1 MKLRSPEL
9 VEGEIGNWKLEIRNW
24 KFQRSVNAYPLSDK
38 PSLFYCNPLFDLS
51 LGNYD
56 TAELIPAAAEMGT
69 LFIPC
74 ARAGDRILLSISV
87 PDEYWEYL
95 TRHGLECPEPVSIGK
110 QCSGMHGVPWGWNRE
125 AYDTL
130 LQAEAHCVHP
140 DLSIVREVNSRKFSL
155 QCNRKTGSG
164 VPGACYCAMKDE
176 LMTTLDSWQQFP
188 LVIKPD
194 YGNAGY
200 GFIRKESRQ
209 LFESELKQLDTFFVD
224 SCGVIIEPW
233 YTRTTDISSRC
244 TISPQGSVSDIR
256 HHRTLSNRAGTFF
269 ADVID
274 PHDEVIARWRKMLD
288 LAVKNSAIALHG
300 AGYFGPA
307 GFDSFEWVDKKGER
321 RLAPVIE
328 INARHP
334 MSSVAYALHD
344 KLAPDN
350 VSLFRFIGK
359 KRHRLP
365 DTYVELKQI
374 LGGDAYN
381 PETKRGILLVTPPR
395 VSHTPQSWIQPAR
408 SAFFIAEESSEK
420 LLALDEKLRKVLIK
434 SK

>member
-1 MKLRSPEL
+1 M
-9 VEGEIGNWKLEIRNW
+9 
-24 KFQRSVNAYPLSDK
+24 KFQRSVNVYQ
-38 PSLFYCNPLFDLS
+38 LFTNSADPALLYCNPLFDLS

-74 ARAGDRILLSISV
+74 ARACDRILLSISV

-95 TRHGLECPEPVSIGK
+95 THHGLDCPEPVSIGQK
-110 QCSGMHGVPWGWNRE
+110 CSGMHGVLWGWNSE
-125 AYDTL
+125 ARDIL

-164 VPGACYCAMKDE
+164 VPGACYCATKDE
-176 LMTTLDSWQQFP
+176 LIITLDSWQRFP

-200 GFIRKESRQ
+200 GFIRKEDRH
-209 LFESELKQLDTFFVD
+209 LLESELKQLDTFFAEG
-224 SCGVIIEPW
+224 CGVVVEPW
-233 YTRTTDISSRC
+233 YTRTADISSRC

-256 HHRTLSNRAGTFF
+256 HHRTLSNLAGTFF
-269 ADVID
+269 ADMID
-274 PHDEVIARWRKMLD
+274 SHDEVIARWREKLD
-288 LAVKNSAIALHG
+288 IAIYGSAMELYE

-307 GFDSFEWVDKKGER
+307 GMDSFEWVDKKGEV

-334 MSSVAYALHD
+334 MSSVAYTLHEM
-344 KLAPDN
+344 LAPGG
-350 VSLFRFIGK
+350 VTLFRFIGK

-374 LGGDAYN
+374 LGDDAYN
-381 PETKRGILLVTPPR
+381 PETKRGILPVTPLR

-408 SAFFIAEESSEK
+408 SSFFISEKSSEK
-420 LLALDEKLRKVLIK
+420 LLAMDEKLRKVLLR